1 MWGPMMGYG
10 YAGGWMMAL
19 NGLVW
24 LALLGLVAVIVW
36 RLAERSGSGFTGRR
50 LSGLD
55 LLRERYARGEIQ
67 REEYLQKKQDLQDG
81 TAT

>member
-19 NGLVW
+19 NGLTW
-24 LALLGLVAVIVW
+24 LALLALGAAIIW
-36 RLAERSGSGFTGRR
+36 RLADRSRSGPADRR
-50 LSGLD
+50 SSGLD
-55 LLRERYARGEIQ
+55 ALQERYARGEIQ